1 MAMFLKNRIVSIEDT
16 KKLDK
21 VRPSYPVTFET
32 LLQTITQAFGDAAG
46 AMGDLYGRSQVRIQ
60 CVWFW

>member
-32 LLQTITQAFGDAAG
+32 LL
-46 AMGDLYGRSQVRIQ
+46 
-60 CVWFW
+60 